1 VPTSAKVGRSLFPAS
16 PFWDFS
22 LRLYARPGVA
32 AACLRLQERHGID
45 VNILFCCL
53 WLGMAGQVA
62 TRRDVVRMIARV
74 RTLHEQV
81 VKPLRAARTALKR
94 ILAAETG
101 EHLAAAGAL
110 RVAIKKGE
118 LDAEHLEQVILT
130 AMHPTPGGAAAR
142 AAGPAL
148 AEANTAAYLAVLR
161 ARPGRRDRAD
171 LACILAA
178 LGAEAAAGSGGARAP
193 RLGRRR
199 PLARAG

>member
-1 VPTSAKVGRSLFPAS
+1 VGTPAKFGRSLFPAS

-32 AACLRLQERHGID
+32 AACLRLQERHGIN

-53 WLGMAGQVA
+53 WQGMEGQAV
-62 TRRDVVRMIARV
+62 TRRDVARMIARV

-101 EHLAAAGAL
+101 AHLAAAGAL
-110 RVAIKKGE
+110 RAAIKRSE
-118 LDAEHLEQVILT
+118 LDAEHLEQIMLT
-130 AMHPTPGGAAAR
+130 AMHPAP
-142 AAGPAL
+142 AGTASPAL
-148 AEANTAAYLAVLR
+148 AEANTAAYLAVR
-161 ARPGRRDRAD
+161 RVRPGRRDRAD

-178 LGAEAAAGSGGARAP
+178 LCADVAASAGGAGGP
-193 RLGRRR
+193 RLDRRR